1 MNFKINTTTYLR
13 GRPPAASASCRFH
26 APFSLFVRRQRVS
39 VRVAVRRPPVRRRT
53 VRHAREGTRM
63 TTMPARAV
71 GQHFSTS
78 SAIYEKQWKKRREGN
93 ATKNI

>member
-1 MNFKINTTTYLR
+1 MMNFKINTTTYLR

-53 VRHAREGTRM
+53 VRHAREGT
-63 TTMPARAV
+63 TACASPSAARPPPRHPPRGPPRA
-71 GQHFSTS
+71 GRD
-78 SAIYEKQWKKRREGN
+78 EDKEDE
-93 ATKNI
+93 